1 MMAEFLTLNQWLPV
15 ILLGAAALVWFLMMR
30 PVSVAEA
37 RRLLQAGA
45 KVIDVRSRGEFSSGH
60 VKGAVNVP
68 LDELGR
74 RIGSIA
80 PDKSAPL
87 LLHCLS
93 GARSGMA
100 KRSLRGEG
108 YTQVH
113 NLGSLQRARQI
124 VES

>member
-1 MMAEFLTLNQWLPV
+1 LLVDNITLVV
-15 ILLGAAALVWFLMMR
+15 IVAVAAAVVVSVLLKKR
-30 PVSVAEA
+30 GQISVAEA
-37 RRLLQAGA
+37 KVLLQAGA

-68 LDELGR
+68 LDELGQ

-80 PDKSAPL
+80 PDKNAPV

-93 GARSGMA
+93 GGRSAMA
-100 KRSLRGEG
+100 KQSLRGEG
-108 YTQVH
+108 YTQAH
-113 NLGSLQRARQI
+113 NLGSLHRARQI